1 MTERDGTPVP
11 GLTVP
16 DVTRQLTWR
25 VLGPLKGR
33 AKSVL
38 DWAGLRGEPPKT
50 FQEAGRTYFVTGR
63 TVAHRVQRVATEGA
77 RLPLGQELIAELSR
91 PAAPGEDP
99 VTQRRCAHLLGINP
113 PRPAPPRRAPPTPT
127 SPTRPPPTPAVL
139 RMLDQIRQRL
149 PNDHLVI
156 RIVFPAPGM
165 PAGRRRP
172 TRPTMLGGLRVPVR
186 CAAPL
191 PGDAIPPCGVVVHM
205 YRVAA

>member
-63 TVAHRVQRVATEGA
+63 AVAHRVRRVAAEGA
-77 RLPLGQELIAELSR
+77 RLTLNDELIAELTR
-91 PAAPGEDP
+91 PTAPDDDP
-99 VTQRRCAHLLGINP
+99 IMRQRCAHLLGIHP
-113 PRPAPPRRAPPTPT
+113 PHTAPPVTADAHVADPPAAHTGSSPGARPDPPTP
-127 SPTRPPPTPAVL
+127 PE
-139 RMLDQIRQRL
+139 
-149 PNDHLVI
+149 
-156 RIVFPAPGM
+156 
-165 PAGRRRP
+165 
-172 TRPTMLGGLRVPVR
+172 
-186 CAAPL
+186 
-191 PGDAIPPCGVVVHM
+191 
-205 YRVAA
+205 